1 MFFICTE
8 YIFHLKNQ
16 SFFRCFYLY
25 RAYFSSF
32 LNMFFM
38 LPTVCFSSLAVH
50 VFYLSVACFIL
61 AHFLLIPCMLFT
73 SLLPVFLVVCTHYF
87 SRIYQ
92 SSLFFCSRIP
102 SPPVFPYRS
111 SQREHCFLHGH
122 PSFALPLN
130 PPLQCIYAAALST
143 HLRVTI
149 SIICVDWTGERN
161 VLVCSFFYDG
171 QCMFP
176 ITYHVCFSI
185 AISNLLFPVICI
197 IMSS

>member
-1 MFFICTE
+1 MFLSFQSIFFIIPKYVFYASYSMFFFSRGACFLLICCM
-8 YIFHLKNQ
+8 L
-16 SFFRCFYLY
+16 
-25 RAYFSSF
+25 YFS
-32 LNMFFM
+32 
-38 LPTVCFSSLAVH
+38 T
-50 VFYLSVACFIL
+50 
-61 AHFLLIPCMLFT
+61 FLLIPCMLFT
-73 SLLPVFLVVCTHYF
+73 SVLHVLLVVCTHYF

>member
-8 YIFHLKNQ
+8 YIFHLKNR
-16 SFFRCFYLY
+16 SFFRCFYLF

-50 VFYLSVACFIL
+50 VFYLSVACYIL

-73 SLLPVFLVVCTHYF
+73 SVLHVLLVVCTHYF

-111 SQREHCFLHGH
+111 SQRERALLLAR
-122 PSFALPLN
+122 PSFICTPLEST
-130 PPLQCIYAAALST
+130 PQMYIRRRPFYSLLS
-143 HLRVTI
+143 LC
-149 SIICVDWTGERN
+149 SACCVLLYLLCAWIGLGN
-161 VLVCSFFYDG
+161 VMC
-171 QCMFP
+171 
-176 ITYHVCFSI
+176 
-185 AISNLLFPVICI
+185 
-197 IMSS
+197 

>member
-50 VFYLSVACFIL
+50 VFYLSVACYIL

-73 SLLPVFLVVCTHYF
+73 SVLHVLLVVCTHYF

-111 SQREHCFLHGH
+111 SQREHCFLHGR

-130 PPLQCIYAAALST
+130 PPLKCIYAAALST

>member
-1 MFFICTE
+1 MFLSFQSIFFIIPKYVFYASYSMFFFSRGACFLLICRM
-8 YIFHLKNQ
+8 L
-16 SFFRCFYLY
+16 
-25 RAYFSSF
+25 YFS
-32 LNMFFM
+32 
-38 LPTVCFSSLAVH
+38 T
-50 VFYLSVACFIL
+50 
-61 AHFLLIPCMLFT
+61 FLLIPCMLFT
-73 SLLPVFLVVCTHYF
+73 SVLHVLLVVCTHYF